1 MSRND
6 TGNCLICGNPKSTIT
21 YKYCTDCRD
30 KVEYFR
36 KSLKLSVK
44 EATARLLATVECQI
58 KQRIGDM
65 RETLDSIKESENI
78 RAAAVKRLQV
88 QREKGSRAGDPQGK
102 SGNRKD
108 VSGILSV

>member
-30 KVEYFR
+30 RVEYFR

-44 EATARLLATVECQI
+44 EATEIIRQEKNI
-58 KQRIGDM
+58 KVV
-65 RETLDSIKESENI
+65 
-78 RAAAVKRLQV
+78 VKREPIQKNIEGCPCADYGNKIGGTCLFP
-88 QREKGSRAGDPQGK
+88 QRRNGCAKKDGFK
-102 SGNRKD
+102 RKTYAEWY
-108 VSGILSV
+108 